1 LSAPSEAVSPPAGRP
16 PRRWIR
22 WVKRLAVVVFLGLAF
37 FLLGFVPYFMVD
49 RIAIKGFALPDRENT
64 AYVAN
69 EFKVAKEDIQLTT
82 SDGVSISGWFIP
94 AEGAPRGSVVMVHG
108 LNRTRIEMAK
118 KVEPLHARG
127 FNCILIDL
135 RNHGAS
141 GKYVTSFGLK
151 EKLDVR
157 AAVDFAISKAP
168 VPVALWGVSMGGASV
183 TLEAAEDPRVV
194 AVITDSSYDS
204 LNATTRHHLHL
215 FRGFRVY
222 GIPAFALVPT
232 GLMSDLVLFW
242 MKRRG
247 GFQPGEVDVLAAA
260 AKLQDRPTLFVANRG
275 DARVPYQIAENFAK
289 LAGTKSRVLLTD
301 SKSHGG
307 AWRDARVAYE
317 AAVVKLLDE
326 AVPPP
331 VEGAASKVE
340 TSSARAGVQK
350 KDP

>member
-1 LSAPSEAVSPPAGRP
+1 M
-16 PRRWIR
+16 
-22 WVKRLAVVVFLGLAF
+22 GLAA

-49 RIAIKGFALPDRENT
+49 RIAIKGFALPDRENS

-69 EFKVAKEDIQLTT
+69 EFKVAKEDIRLTT
-82 SDGVSISGWFIP
+82 KDGVAISGWFVP
-94 AEGAPRGSVVMVHG
+94 AEGTPRGSVVLVHG
-108 LNRTRIEMAK
+108 LNRSRIEMAK

-141 GKYVTSFGLK
+141 GKYVTSFGLR

-157 AAVDFAISKAP
+157 AAVDFAMSKAP
-168 VPVALWGVSMGGASV
+168 VPVVVWGVSMGGASV
-183 TLEAAEDPRVV
+183 TLEAAGDERVA
-194 AVITDSSYDS
+194 AVIADSSYDS
-204 LNATTRHHLHL
+204 LEATTRHHLRL

-247 GFQPGEVDVLAAA
+247 GFEPSEVDVLAAA
-260 AKLQDRPTLFVANRG
+260 AKLEGRPALFVANRG
-275 DARVPYQIAENFAK
+275 DARVPYQIAENLAK
-289 LAGTKSRVLLTD
+289 LAGPRAHVLLTE

-307 AWRDARVAYE
+307 AWRDARAAYE
-317 AAVVKLLDE
+317 EAVVKLLDE
-326 AVPPP
+326 AAPPP
-331 VEGAASKVE
+331 RDGAASKVL
-340 TSSARAGVQK
+340 TPNARGGVQ
-350 KDP
+350 